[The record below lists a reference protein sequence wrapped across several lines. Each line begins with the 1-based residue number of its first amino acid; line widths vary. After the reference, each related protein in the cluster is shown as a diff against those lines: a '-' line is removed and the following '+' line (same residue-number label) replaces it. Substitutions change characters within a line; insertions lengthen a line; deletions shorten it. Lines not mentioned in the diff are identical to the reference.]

1 MAARH
6 LGVKTRLQGEDGCA
20 GGDGDV
26 APLHGPPFS
35 DPWSGV
41 RSARRKFCAA
51 AEGPAASQS
60 RQAGAAIDT
69 RGSRSERDLRHKR
82 KQPGSVQATAEAAR
96 CSAFLSLEEAMDLST
111 KLKITAVMA
120 AVLMAVVWAVPVP
133 V

>member
-6 LGVKTRLQGEDGCA
+6 LDVKTRLQGEDGCA

-51 AEGPAASQS
+51 A
-60 RQAGAAIDT
+60 AIAT
-69 RGSRSERDLRHKR
+69 KGNRSERDLRH
-82 KQPGSVQATAEAAR
+82 SVNTQAAYRAALR
-96 CSAFLSLEEAMDLST
+96 LASLPEDAMDLST

>member
-51 AEGPAASQS
+51 AEGPAAGQS
-60 RQAGAAIDT
+60 RQAGAPRDT
-69 RGSRSERDLRHKR
+69 RGSRSERDHRHSVTTR
-82 KQPGSVQATAEAAR
+82 GRVQGGAEVGSRSED
-96 CSAFLSLEEAMDLST
+96 AMDLYT
-111 KLKITAVMA
+111 KLKITAVLA
-120 AVLMAVVWAVPVP
+120 TVLMAVLWAVPVP